1 LKKFSTQDHL
11 KNPQLYLAL
20 TNSILKTVL
29 LLFSTTRFSISLIR
43 YMVIEGRRYGWKTCV
58 GSMFDAHIAE
68 SIKLEKFSSDVVFIN
83 ITDYRQCDH
92 AIRKADLVAGIL
104 PDAMLLQVA
113 DLCIANKKNFITPA
127 KLSRQILSR
136 KAKVDEKEILLLMEC
151 GFSPGLD
158 HITAKKAIDNIH
170 TRGGKI
176 AAFKSAHGSI
186 VAENSIDN
194 PLEFKLTETAADTLL
209 IGRHNNRHLRDGKIL
224 HVPYQQ
230 LFSRAESIS
239 IAGLNNLILIPEGD
253 ALYIRKIYQ
262 LQEAS
267 TVMKGRILRSGF
279 ASIWNLLIRLGLTDV
294 QSKIEMFDQS
304 SFYNYVDSLL
314 PYSEG
319 EHLETRLKKYMNAS
333 EDDILKLR
341 WIGLFDDEWLNIKE
355 PTPAT
360 LLQYL
365 LEKKCTP
372 VDHDRDTILMEH
384 HLDYTLKNVKYSMK
398 ATLIAQG
405 ENEDDPAMTK
415 AVGLIMGAAIK
426 AFMLDNIK
434 MKGLLIPT
442 CPEIYDPILN
452 ELDDLGVAFHFEETR
467 VYDLLED
474 KVIKPSESQNSLQP
488 VARDDSRFQKVLTK
502 L

>member
-1 LKKFSTQDHL
+1 V
-11 KNPQLYLAL
+11 
-20 TNSILKTVL
+20 KTVL
-29 LLFSTTRFSISLIR
+29 LLLSTTRFSISLIR

-58 GSMFDAHIAE
+58 GSMFDVHIAE
-68 SIKLEKFSSDVVFIN
+68 RIKHEKFSSDVVFIN

-113 DLCIANKKNFITPA
+113 DLCIANKKSFITPA
-127 KLSRQILSR
+127 KLNRQMLSR
-136 KAKVDEKEILLLMEC
+136 KAQVDEKGILLLMEC

-176 AAFKSAHGSI
+176 AAFKSAYGSI
-186 VAENSIDN
+186 VAETSNDN
-194 PLEFKLTETAADTLL
+194 PLHFKLTESASDTLL
-209 IGRHNNRHLRDGKIL
+209 VARQNNRYLRDGKIL
-224 HVPYQQ
+224 HVPYHQI
-230 LFSRAESIS
+230 FARAESIS
-239 IAGLNNLILIPEGD
+239 IEGLNDLVLIPEGD

-267 TVMKGRILRSGF
+267 TVMKGRILRSEF
-279 ASIWNLLIRLGLTDV
+279 ASLWNLLIRLGVTDA

-304 SFYNYVDSLL
+304 SFYNFLDSLL

-319 EHLETRLKKYMNAS
+319 EHLEARLKKYANAT
-333 EDDILKLR
+333 EDDIVKLR
-341 WIGLFDDEWLNIKE
+341 WLGLFDEEWVNMKE
-355 PTPAT
+355 PSPAM

-365 LEKKCTP
+365 LDKKCALAE
-372 VDHDRDTILMEH
+372 HDRDCILMEH

-405 ENEDDPAMTK
+405 ENGDDPAMTK

-426 AFMLDNIK
+426 AFMLNNIK
-434 MKGLLIPT
+434 IKGLLIPT
-442 CPEIYDPILN
+442 SPELYDPILN

-467 VYDLLED
+467 VYDMLED
-474 KVIKPSESQNSLQP
+474 KVIKPSENQSLMQL
-488 VARDDSRFQKVLTK
+488 VAKDEKQFQKVLTK